1 MASTS
6 PFGVRKPVSP
16 CTTTSGRPPTALAR
30 TGTAHAIA
38 SSAARPNDSV
48 SEGSRKRSL
57 PRRISATSSTLPR
70 KRTSRRSSRRSTS
83 CSAASRSGPSPT
95 STSVAGSWRRTP
107 AKTRTT
113 SVTRLTGRKFE
124 TWTRTLWP
132 GGAVARRVEHLLG
145 EPRRRGMR
153 DGVVHMHEVEVLAHR
168 HFVLL
173 HRQRQRV
180 RRRLLEQGIF
190 GLRDL
195 VERHPLRVAAQPK
208 RARVGDEVHLVPP
221 PGELEPQLG
230 RDGTG
235 AAVGGVARNP
245 DAH

>member
-6 PFGVRKPVSP
+6 PLGVRKPVSP
-16 CTTTSGRPPTALAR
+16 WTTTSGRPPTALAR

-48 SEGSRKRSL
+48 SDGNRKRSL

-83 CSAASRSGPSPT
+83 CSAVSRSGPSPT

-132 GGAVARRVEHLLG
+132 GGAAAGRVILGRRDEVGDDDDVAAGTPERAVGLLPQERRHGGDTVRLFDRELG
-145 EPRRRGMR
+145 ERIVRW
-153 DGVVHMHEVEVLAHR
+153 VLPD
-168 HFVLL
+168 
-173 HRQRQRV
+173 
-180 RRRLLEQGIF
+180 QG
-190 GLRDL
+190 D
-195 VERHPLRVAAQPK
+195 
-208 RARVGDEVHLVPP
+208 VG
-221 PGELEPQLG
+221 
-230 RDGTG
+230 
-235 AAVGGVARNP
+235 AVQG
-245 DAH
+245 